1 MIKNDAIDVI
11 HSFVLIVIS
20 SSNNCD
26 MKTILFLL
34 IQPEICAI
42 TGHKTVADILFG
54 SILYKQVLIQHVGG
68 ERIRRK
74 AFMSHIFVHSNICL
88 KT

>member
-20 SSNNCD
+20 SCD

-74 AFMSHIFVHSNICL
+74 AFMSHIFVHSDICL
-88 KT
+88 ET